1 MRGTGPPLLFYN
13 NSRKTRRIA
22 SKFAAPSRWSIWQNF
37 WKFQLN
43 VVSGQ
48 QVMTSYV
55 MSYSDEIGR
64 FCDLSQMCEL
74 SYFPAYEYV
83 FHVSLLVFMD
93 I

>member
-1 MRGTGPPLLFYN
+1 
-13 NSRKTRRIA
+13 
-22 SKFAAPSRWSIWQNF
+22 
-37 WKFQLN
+37 
-43 VVSGQ
+43 
-48 QVMTSYV
+48 MTSYV